1 MWKSYILAALW
12 CKCEAGGYR
21 KIGVTLNVT
30 NVTFAVTRINP
41 SSVRFTFSLT

>member
-1 MWKSYILAALW
+1 MEILHPRIALVQ
-12 CKCEAGGYR
+12 EYR

-41 SSVRFTFSLT
+41 SLVRFTFSLQ